1 MISTIPHVSGHR
13 RRVVMGKLTL
23 ADVPEDQVEEC
34 KKWSFNP
41 WLLVEGI
48 EPSYDP
54 VLRVR

>member
-1 MISTIPHVSGHR
+1 
-13 RRVVMGKLTL
+13 MGKLTL